1 MMLRK
6 YLLESMTQYE
16 LAHRTAQRNAALPIE
31 QGGLGLH
38 PNNTAQERANAM
50 GYTTKA
56 YHGTGSEIKEFIKQK
71 AHDKEGRS
79 MGLGLG
85 KGKFYFATDLDIANN
100 YALSSPYRM
109 NYSKT
114 NGKKYG
120 SGIEPNVLPVLLKV
134 NKSYNYDSYLDK
146 IYDTDNNVR
155 DKKIA
160 KLDKEL
166 IKNKFDS
173 ITGHDNIA
181 VFHPHQIRSIH
192 AAFDPMRKHESDLLA

>member
-1 MMLRK
+1 MSRYSNQMNIPLP
-6 YLLESMTQYE
+6 
-16 LAHRTAQRNAALPIE
+16 LAAFLATDASWT
-31 QGGLGLH
+31 LH
-38 PNNTAQERANAM
+38 FSHNNSITIN
-50 GYTTKA
+50 
-56 YHGTGSEIKEFIKQK
+56 INIKQK

-85 KGKFYFATDLDIANN
+85 KGKFYFATDLNIANN

-146 IYDTDNNVR
+146 IYDTDNSVR
-155 DKKIA
+155 DKKIT

-181 VFHPHQIRSIH
+181 VFHPHQIRSVH